1 MNDERYDLMFS
12 GELVPGFELAQVK
25 KNLQQLFR
33 LDESKINALFAGKS
47 IPLKKGVDSEAAN
60 KYRVAMKKAG
70 ARVDLVLVAE
80 STPPAV
86 KATPSAPPSAVAKAK
101 EGTSSDNKLV
111 TVLGAQPVPAK
122 TPRAPINA
130 PDFGLSAAGADL
142 LSPEERASVEP
153 LDLDLSHLSV
163 APQQGHLL
171 DEDERVILP
180 GIAVTV
186 PDLDVAAAGS
196 DLLKPEERETVV
208 PLKLD
213 LSHLSVAKPGERLGP
228 VSPPAPPPPNVDHL
242 KLKS

>member
-25 KNLQQLFR
+25 HNLQQLFR
-33 LDESKINALFAGKS
+33 LDEQKINALFSGKS
-47 IPLKKGVDSEAAN
+47 IPLKKGVDADAAN

-70 ARVDLVLVAE
+70 ARVDLVLVVE
-80 STPPAV
+80 PTPAPV
-86 KATPSAPPSAVAKAK
+86 KPKPSAPSQPTA
-101 EGTSSDNKLV
+101 GFGPDDKL
-111 TVLGAQPVPAK
+111 TTALGAQPLPAK
-122 TPRAPINA
+122 TQRAPIDA
-130 PDFGLSAAGADL
+130 PNFGLSAPGADL
-142 LSPEERASVEP
+142 LSPDERSSVEP

-196 DLLKPEERETVV
+196 DLLKPEERETVL

-242 KLKS
+242 KLKP